1 MNDIDKTKNCHA
13 YCRYAKQC
21 RYLDGKAGQDPEEC
35 YMYYKIEDIMAD
47 ARDIEEEQKR
57 SMKEYE
63 DIYDDECE

>member
-1 MNDIDKTKNCHA
+1 MNDIDKTKNCHV
-13 YCRYAKQC
+13 YCRYGKQC
-21 RYLDGKAGQDPEEC
+21 RYLDGKTGQDPEEC

-57 SMKEYE
+57 SMKEY